1 MFRVYY
7 KARNL
12 ETHLKRF
19 VYTFV
24 LAGAALI
31 LCRDA
36 ANLAIDAG
44 DPEASPVHAS
54 QRVGGG
60 R

>member
-1 MFRVYY
+1 VYY

-12 ETHLKRF
+12 ETLLKRF
-19 VYTFV
+19 MYMFV

-44 DPEASPVHAS
+44 DPEAFPVHAS
-54 QRVGGG
+54 QRLAGG

>member
-1 MFRVYY
+1 M
-7 KARNL
+7 
-12 ETHLKRF
+12 KRF

-44 DPEASPVHAS
+44 DPEAFPVHAS
-54 QRVGGG
+54 QRVAGG